1 MRAFKQS
8 LHHPSRASVAAGM
21 RLPHWQRRSFYAV
34 FGILLLSGIAWLAAH
49 FFLRTSGAFG
59 PTIHPLEPWS
69 MKLHGAAAM
78 LALWLVGTLLQLHI
92 RRGLAAG
99 RNLSAGWSMI
109 GLLFLLSLTGYALYY
124 VAGEESRPF
133 WSVAHWA
140 GGLLL
145 PLLIWL
151 HVATGRKTAAR

>member
-1 MRAFKQS
+1 
-8 LHHPSRASVAAGM
+8 M
-21 RLPHWQRRSFYAV
+21 RLPLWQRRGFYVV
-34 FGILLLSGIAWLAAH
+34 FGILLASGAAWLTAH
-49 FFLRTSGAFG
+49 FFLRTIGAYG

-99 RNLSAGWSMI
+99 RNLAAGWTMI
-109 GLLFLLSLTGYALYY
+109 GLLMVLSLTGYALYY
-124 VAGEESRPF
+124 VASEESRPF

-140 GGLLL
+140 CGLLL
-145 PLLIWL
+145 PPLVWL
-151 HVATGRKTAAR
+151 HVATGRSTAAR